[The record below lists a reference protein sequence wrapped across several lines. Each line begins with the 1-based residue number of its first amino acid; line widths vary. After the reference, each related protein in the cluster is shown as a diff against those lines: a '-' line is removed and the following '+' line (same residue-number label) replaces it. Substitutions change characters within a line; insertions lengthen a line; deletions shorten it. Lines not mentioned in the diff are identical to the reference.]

1 MASIEMKPT
10 FSIIVPVYN
19 VEHYLQRCIES
30 VLSQSYQNFELLLVD
45 DGSKDKSGAVCDE
58 YAKKDNRVRIF
69 HKENGGV
76 SSARNVGLD
85 NACGEWICFV
95 DSDDE
100 MENRYLSKFHQDS
113 DLEIQ
118 GAVTIN
124 ATDKV
129 KQGELKYKDEVIA
142 IRCAEDAILRG
153 LNTAPWA
160 KCFRRS
166 IIDMNDIRFEEDL
179 SYGEDS
185 IFIYKYLCFCS
196 TIRYNS
202 HIGYKYYIFDT
213 GLGHKRHPMEKIV
226 SMYSRQFDLY
236 FKILNDSNQQQIF
249 FHRKTL
255 FSLREFFLWY
265 DVSYRNLRQFSFVDK
280 IVKKHLNV
288 LEKTMLYFPKI
299 YLKYCSFYYKYVI
312 R

>member
-1 MASIEMKPT
+1 MKPT
-10 FSIIVPVYN
+10 FIIIVPVYN

-45 DGSKDKSGAVCDE
+45 DGSKDKSGAICDE

-85 NACGEWICFV
+85 NACGDWICFV

-129 KQGELKYKDEVIA
+129 KQGQLKY
-142 IRCAEDAILRG
+142 
-153 LNTAPWA
+153 
-160 KCFRRS
+160 
-166 IIDMNDIRFEEDL
+166 
-179 SYGEDS
+179 
-185 IFIYKYLCFCS
+185 
-196 TIRYNS
+196 
-202 HIGYKYYIFDT
+202 
-213 GLGHKRHPMEKIV
+213 
-226 SMYSRQFDLY
+226 
-236 FKILNDSNQQQIF
+236 
-249 FHRKTL
+249 
-255 FSLREFFLWY
+255 
-265 DVSYRNLRQFSFVDK
+265 
-280 IVKKHLNV
+280 
-288 LEKTMLYFPKI
+288 
-299 YLKYCSFYYKYVI
+299 
-312 R
+312 

>member
-19 VEHYLQRCIES
+19 VEKYLNRCIDS
-30 VLSQSYQNFELLLVD
+30 ILSQTFEDFEVLLID
-45 DGSKDKSGAVCDE
+45 DGSNDKSGAICDE
-58 YAKKDNRVRIF
+58 YAKSDNRVRVF

-85 NACGEWICFV
+85 NACGEWALFV
-95 DSDDE
+95 DSDDNV
-100 MENRYLSKFHQDS
+100 NRYYLSKFHQDS
-113 DLEIQ
+113 DMEIQ

-124 ATDKV
+124 SASDIKE
-129 KQGELKYKDEVIA
+129 GELKYNDAVLE
-142 IRCAEDAILRG
+142 IRCAEDAILRD

-160 KCFRRS
+160 KCFRKS
-166 IIDMNDIRFEEDL
+166 IIDTNNIRFDEDL

-185 IFIYKYLCFCS
+185 IFIYEYLCFCS

-202 HIGYKYYIFDT
+202 SVGYKYYIFDT
-213 GLGHKRHPMEKIV
+213 GLGHKRHPIEKIV
-226 SMYSRQFDLY
+226 SMYAKQFELY
-236 FKILNDSNQQQIF
+236 HKILNDSNKQQMF

-255 FSLREFFLWY
+255 FALREFFLWY
-265 DVSYRNLRQFSFVDK
+265 HVSYRKLRQHSFVDK
-280 IVKKHLNV
+280 IVKMHLNL
-288 LEKTMLYFPKI
+288 LEKMMLYFPKI
-299 YLKYCSFYYKYVI
+299 YLNYCSFYYKYVI